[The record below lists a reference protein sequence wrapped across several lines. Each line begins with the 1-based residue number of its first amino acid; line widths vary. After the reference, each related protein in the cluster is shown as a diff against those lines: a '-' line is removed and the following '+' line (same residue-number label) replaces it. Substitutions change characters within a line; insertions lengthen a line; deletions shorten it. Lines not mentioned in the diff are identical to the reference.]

1 MLTIDRNAFCD
12 PRPVRFDLDDPSPV
26 FDVYLREVT
35 EAMTEPKFE
44 ALARDLSA
52 YDRTGVVT
60 DLMEDVLRRAQCLAD
75 ADRITTIF
83 DGPDLVLPRRA
94 A

>member
-1 MLTIDRNAFCD
+1 MLTIDRNTYFD

-26 FDVYLREVT
+26 FDVYLRELT
-35 EAMTEPKFE
+35 DSMHDLKIE
-44 ALARDLSA
+44 ALVEHIAAYEETGKVSDL
-52 YDRTGVVT
+52 
-60 DLMEDVLRRAQCLAD
+60 LHDVLKRAQCLAD

-83 DGPDLVLPRRA
+83 DGPDLVLPGRA